1 MPEIWL
7 VLKHHYSCQMVE
19 WRLPPHV
26 FPSLES
32 RLQAFLFDNLSKNV
46 SATDRR
52 CGSKKTCRVW
62 TQAVFLYSLH
72 NNLYHCRTIFCCFML
87 FCTVLTKQVQKA
99 WWESIPPHYV
109 TDWCTT
115 EYCALYF
122 SLDCTQPKSTW
133 QKSTAAAVLVLHL
146 EWSNMSGKVNEGLQR
161 KL

>member
-72 NNLYHCRTIFCCFML
+72 NNLYHCRTIFWLFYVVLYSFNQTSSKGMVREYTPALCHRLVHYRILCSVLLPWLHTAEVNMTEVHCCSCL
-87 FCTVLTKQVQKA
+87 G
-99 WWESIPPHYV
+99 V
-109 TDWCTT
+109 T
-115 EYCALYF
+115 F
-122 SLDCTQPKSTW
+122 G
-133 QKSTAAAVLVLHL
+133 VI
-146 EWSNMSGKVNEGLQR
+146 
-161 KL
+161 